1 MRIHLAKL
9 AVALALAGAL
19 PGAAGAQAPVQT
31 WPQRAIKMIVPFPAG
46 GGTDFI
52 ARLAAKHLSERLGQ
66 QVFVEN
72 RAGANGAI
80 GLQALMQSD
89 PDGYT
94 ISACSDTPL
103 VVNPSLYEKLPYAPL
118 RDFVPVAPMVRFPG
132 MLAVHPSVPAR
143 SVSDLIALAKAKPG
157 ALAYASAG
165 VGNFSHLAMEL
176 FSQAAGVKLLHVPY
190 KGTGPASLALIGGE
204 VQMGFNNVQT
214 LLQSVRAGQLV
225 ALAVAEP
232 KRMPALPDLPAVA
245 ETVKGFEMAPW
256 VGIVAPARTP
266 KEIVDLLY
274 REIAKAVTQP
284 DVQERLAL
292 ATHHRRQQT
301 RPTAALYRIERGAK
315 AGTQEV
321 FPRLGQAAFARARAG
336 RARLRGGASHSAT
349 ARANRDGRGRLRDS
363 PRNHATLLQL
373 PRRRPAQER

>member
-1 MRIHLAKL
+1 MRSVLARVAAAL
-9 AVALALAGAL
+9 GLILLAPAVASG
-19 PGAAGAQAPVQT
+19 QA
-31 WPQRAIKMIVPFPAG
+31 WPQRPVKMIVPFPAG

-52 ARLAAKHLSERLGQ
+52 ARLAAKHLSDRLGQ

-72 RAGANGAI
+72 RAGANGAV

-94 ISACSDTPL
+94 ISTCSDTPL
-103 VVNPSLYEKLPYAPL
+103 VVNPSLYEKLPYSPL
-118 RDFVPVAPMVRFPG
+118 RDFVPVASMVRFPG

-143 SVSDLIALAKAKPG
+143 SVSDLIALAKAKPA

-176 FSQAAGVKLLHVPY
+176 FSQATGVKLLHVPY

-214 LLQSVRAGQLV
+214 LLQTVQSGQV
-225 ALAVAEP
+225 IGLAVAEP

-245 ETVKGFEMAPW
+245 ETVAGFEMAPW

-266 KEIVDLLY
+266 KEIV
-274 REIAKAVTQP
+274 
-284 DVQERLAL
+284 ERLSQETLAIMHDPQVVKQLTEQQVTPFAL
-292 ATHHRRQQT
+292 TPDRFGELIGKDLEKWAHVIK
-301 RPTAALYRIERGAK
+301 TAGIK
-315 AGTQEV
+315 
-321 FPRLGQAAFARARAG
+321 
-336 RARLRGGASHSAT
+336 
-349 ARANRDGRGRLRDS
+349 
-363 PRNHATLLQL
+363 
-373 PRRRPAQER
+373 

>member
-9 AVALALAGAL
+9 AATLVLATALPALAW
-19 PGAAGAQAPVQT
+19 AQAPVQT

-94 ISACSDTPL
+94 ISTCSD
-103 VVNPSLYEKLPYAPL
+103 EKLPYAPL
-118 RDFVPVAPMVRFPG
+118 RDFVPVATMVRFPG

-143 SVSDLIALAKAKPG
+143 SVSELIALAKSKPA

-176 FSQAAGVKLLHVPY
+176 FSQATGVKLLHVPY

-214 LLQSVRAGQLV
+214 LLQTVQAGQVV

-232 KRMPALPDLPAVA
+232 KRMPALPDVPAVA
-245 ETVKGFEMAPW
+245 ETVPGFEMAPW

-266 KEIVDLLY
+266 KEIV
-274 REIAKAVTQP
+274 
-284 DVQERLAL
+284 ERLSKETLAIMHDPQVVKQLTEQQVTPFAL
-292 ATHHRRQQT
+292 GPDRFGELISKDLEKWAGVIK
-301 RPTAALYRIERGAK
+301 TAGIKGE
-315 AGTQEV
+315 
-321 FPRLGQAAFARARAG
+321 
-336 RARLRGGASHSAT
+336 
-349 ARANRDGRGRLRDS
+349 
-363 PRNHATLLQL
+363 
-373 PRRRPAQER
+373 